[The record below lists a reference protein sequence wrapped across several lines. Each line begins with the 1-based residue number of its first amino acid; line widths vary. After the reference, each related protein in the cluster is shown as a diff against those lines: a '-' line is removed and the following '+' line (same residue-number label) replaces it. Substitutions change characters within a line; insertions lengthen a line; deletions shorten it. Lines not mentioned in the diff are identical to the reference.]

1 MESGELQSY
10 VISEEA
16 KLVVIE
22 VFSPGMPFGGASY
35 FNHLPRP
42 TSIMASTP
50 ARLHLLRFEDI
61 LPHLLRS
68 PTLIESLCGL
78 QCNSIFPLSTKIASL
93 AFHAADRRVA
103 CILLGLGQHFGQT
116 ADSGFSIPYTHQ
128 NIADPAATLLFHETV
143 NTLKGLNDSDI
154 KLILNFAQRIQELTS
169 EKLPSPPSV
178 PASNCP
184 IIPQK

>member
-16 KLVVIE
+16 KLIVIE

-68 PTLIESLCGL
+68 PTLIEALCGL

-93 AFHAADRRVA
+93 AFYAADRRVA

-128 NIADPAATLLFHETV
+128 NIADPAGINRVTATRVLRFFERKHWLVLHYKQIDVCAPPRTV
-143 NTLKGLNDSDI
+143 GISGL
-154 KLILNFAQRIQELTS
+154 
-169 EKLPSPPSV
+169 
-178 PASNCP
+178 PAR
-184 IIPQK
+184 